1 MSNRV
6 AAVIP
11 AAGLGTRMG
20 GNFPKQ
26 YLKIGGVPLLVYSL
40 RILDAIEAITEI
52 ILAVPETDLG
62 YCREEIVQGF
72 GIQKVSQV
80 VAGGRRRQDSV
91 RNALSVVTP
100 SPEFVLVHDAA
111 RPFVTVPMVNQVLET
126 AYQVGGAV
134 VAIPMPDTVKRVD
147 ATGRIQETLSR
158 DPLWLIQTPQVF
170 QYPWLVEAHQ
180 LAETKSL
187 EVTDDAA
194 LIEQLGYP
202 VSVVQGS
209 STNIKMTR
217 PEDLQLGE
225 AILTSQNP

>member
-1 MSNRV
+1 
-6 AAVIP
+6 
-11 AAGLGTRMG
+11 MG
-20 GNFPKQ
+20 GNVPKQ
-26 YLKIGGVPLLVYSL
+26 YLKLGGVPLLVYSL

-52 ILAVPETDLG
+52 VVAVPEADLR
-62 YCREEIVQGF
+62 YCREDIVQGF
-72 GIQKVSQV
+72 GIKKVSQV
-80 VAGGRRRQDSV
+80 VGGGRRRQDSV
-91 RNALSVVTP
+91 RNALSAVTP

-111 RPFVTVPMVNQVLET
+111 RPFVTVPVVNHVLEM

-170 QYPWLVEAHQ
+170 QFSWLVEAHQ

-187 EVTDDAA
+187 EATDDAA

-225 AILTSQNP
+225 AILASRKS

>member
-6 AAVIP
+6 VAVIP

-20 GNFPKQ
+20 GNLPKQ

-40 RILDAIEAITEI
+40 RILDGIEAITEI
-52 ILAVPETDLG
+52 ILAVPEADLG
-62 YCREEIVQGF
+62 YCQEEVVQGF
-72 GIQKVSQV
+72 GIKKVSQV

-91 RNALSVVTP
+91 RNALSAVTS
-100 SPEFVLVHDAA
+100 SPEWVLVHDAA
-111 RPFVTVPMVNQVLET
+111 RPFVTVPMVSQALET

-134 VAIPMPDTVKRVD
+134 IAIPMPDTVKRVD
-147 ATGRIQETLSR
+147 ATGRIQETLRR

-170 QYPWLVEAHQ
+170 RFSWLVEAHQ
-180 LAETKSL
+180 MAETKSL

-209 STNIKMTR
+209 STNIKITR

-225 AILTSQNP
+225 AILTSQKS